1 MLTNEVEHFGKSVR
15 VVFVWYYTFIGQV
28 SQLQSL
34 EVFLAQQRTDFS
46 RSRNVRNASYQPKL
60 SFHPISIDTTQ
71 PLLYFSPEKK

>member
-28 SQLQSL
+28 SPLQSL

-46 RSRNVRNASYQPKL
+46 CSRNVRNASYQPKL

-71 PLLYFSPEKK
+71 LLLYFSPEEK